1 MGMIRIAYKKERY
14 RKLLADM
21 VDEGDTVIEVGSHL
35 GESTRGYV
43 KKAKKVVAV
52 DKSVQAREAMNELQ
66 AEYGNLVFVEGDV
79 RSFET
84 VEALMKE
91 TRGCDL
97 LAVDMG
103 GGRYP
108 DTVFKVWATFSGV
121 FEPMKSLI
129 RNRGLAEFVQRA
141 EVADESVIRDFPVNG
156 WLSEYGRG
164 MPYKLKKQL
173 DEFRFWV
180 DLTEK
185 LD

>member
-1 MGMIRIAYKKERY
+1 MIRIAYKKERY

-21 VDEGDTVIEVGSHL
+21 VNEGDTVIEVGPHL
-35 GESTRGYV
+35 GDSTKGYV
-43 KKAKKVVAV
+43 KKAGRVFTV
-52 DKSVQAREAMNELQ
+52 DKSPQAREAMCEL
-66 AEYGNLVFVEGDV
+66 AGEYPNLVFVEGDV

-91 TRGCDL
+91 TRECDL

-121 FEPMKSLI
+121 FEPRKSLI

-141 EVADESVIRDFPVNG
+141 EVADKSVVRDFPVNG

-180 DLTEK
+180 DLTER

>member
-1 MGMIRIAYKKERY
+1 MIRIAYKKERY
-14 RKLLADM
+14 RRLLADM
-21 VDEGDTVIEVGSHL
+21 VDEGDTVIEVGPHL
-35 GESTRGYV
+35 GKSTRGYV
-43 KKAKKVVAV
+43 NRAEKVFAV
-52 DKSVQAREAMNELQ
+52 DKSPQAKEAMNELQ
-66 AEYGNLVFVEGDV
+66 RECPNLVFVEGDV

-91 TRGCDL
+91 TGECDL

-108 DTVFKVWATFSGV
+108 DTVFKVWATLSGV
-121 FEPMKSLI
+121 FEPKKSLI

-141 EVADESVIRDFPVNG
+141 EVADKSVIKDFHVNG

-164 MPYKLKKQL
+164 IPYKLKKQL

-180 DLTEK
+180 DITEK